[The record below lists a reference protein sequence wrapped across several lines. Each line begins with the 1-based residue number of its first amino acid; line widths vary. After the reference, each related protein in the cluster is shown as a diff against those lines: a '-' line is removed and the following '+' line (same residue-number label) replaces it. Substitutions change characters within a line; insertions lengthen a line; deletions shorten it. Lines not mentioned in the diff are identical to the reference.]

1 MTTQNPK
8 SSSAAVLFI
17 ACALLLSLS
26 APETWAAPATQ
37 PVISSK
43 SPADVMHSYFRAID
57 SGDRKDALNFWNTTN
72 SNEAQ
77 IAELQ
82 VDMMLAVSKLKKAVV
97 TKIGDLAPLD
107 LGMAVVEER
116 ECKTITDEIDDNK
129 ASVKVVS
136 IDPQQADGSYSMVQV
151 DGTWK
156 LSVTDQM
163 KDRPAGVTAEA
174 QTAAGKAMIKT
185 IADAA
190 DGVSNGHLHSTDE
203 VKRKISESMGG
214 P

>member
-116 ECKTITDEIDDNK
+116 ECKTI
-129 ASVKVVS
+129 